1 MKHLPFSVFKR
12 SGRRFYS
19 VKFKNK
25 ESGEY
30 LPAVSTGQ
38 ETEVM
43 AIATAFQWLKD
54 GIPRKGETI
63 PFRKYSLRDMAREAD
78 LTAADGEYICG
89 ELQRR
94 GLLKSYVLADSEQAV
109 TLEGYLSTFW
119 DFENSPY
126 VREKLRKNHGIHR
139 YYCKAQSGAVN
150 GYWIPFFKGRL
161 LGDIGK
167 RDVGAFIDSLDSGEK
182 KLSAARKN
190 HIIKAGTIPLKWA
203 FHKEMIGRDI
213 TAGITWFAGKAAER
227 QILTPE
233 LAAAVFRVEWTDPR
247 TRLANLTAAVT
258 GMRAGELQGL
268 RVQDLGRDCL
278 YIRHSWN
285 CRDGLKSTKN
295 NEERVV
301 EVFPRLIGEL
311 LNLAQSS
318 PHGVSIDSY
327 VFWAELSPGKPIE
340 EKLFVRDLRMAL
352 VKTGMNKET
361 AKTYCFHGWRHTYST
376 YMRERINDKL
386 LQSQTGHKTIAMLD
400 HYSEHRKEGDRK
412 RIQEAQKEVYGA
424 LIPSAPYIEAVRA

>member
-19 VKFKNK
+19 VKFKN
-25 ESGEY
+25 EEAGEY
-30 LPAVSTGQ
+30 LPAISTGQ
-38 ETEVM
+38 ETEAA
-43 AIATAFQWLKD
+43 AIATVFLWLKD

-63 PFRKYSLRDMAREAD
+63 PFKKYSLRDMAREAD
-78 LTAADGEYICG
+78 INGHDAEFICK

-94 GLLKSYVLADSEQAV
+94 GLLKSYVLTDSEQAV
-109 TLEGYLSTFW
+109 TFGDYLSTFW

-161 LGDIGK
+161 LGDIAK
-167 RDVGAFIDSLDSGEK
+167 KDIEAFVDSLDSGEK

-233 LAAAVFRVEWTDPR
+233 LAAAVFRVEWADPR

-295 NEERVV
+295 NEERLV
-301 EVFPRLIGEL
+301 EVFPELIREL
-311 LNLAQSS
+311 LNLAQSN
-318 PHGVSIDSY
+318 PHGASLNSY
-327 VFWAELSPGKPIE
+327 VFWAELSPDKPIE
-340 EKLFVRDLRMAL
+340 GKLFIRDMRKAL
-352 VKTGMNKET
+352 VTAGVSKET

-386 LQSQTGHKTIAMLD
+386 LQSQTGHKTIWL
-400 HYSEHRKEGDRK
+400 
-412 RIQEAQKEVYGA
+412 ITIYGETMA
-424 LIPSAPYIEAVRA
+424 ISSPPK